1 MKWGRGGARSNNQL
15 PRRSRCCPFAC
26 VTSKRP
32 GERAARVTY
41 DVRTRAQ
48 QGGFYPQDFLVLR
61 SDVEAP
67 FVPPLLIIPLGNSLL
82 LLQGFLRRILPLR
95 LPWFF
100 PFLFSYLFSGI
111 ALRPRRFFGG
121 SFSISGKGRGN

>member
-48 QGGFYPQDFLVLR
+48 QGGFYPQDFLVSR

-67 FVPPLLIIPLGNSLL
+67 FVPPSLNHPT
-82 LLQGFLRRILPLR
+82 GEFVASPPGILAANPPSSLA
-95 LPWFF
+95 LVF
-100 PFLFSYLFSGI
+100 PFFIFL
-111 ALRPRRFFGG
+111 PFFWDCTSPAKVFWG
-121 SFSISGKGRGN
+121 